1 MATKRFGV
9 ALVTGAAQGI
19 GKAIAL
25 RLAKDGFKVAVN
37 DIASKSEQLQSLSQ
51 DIERLSGQASIPVVA
66 DISKE
71 VDVENMVNKVAKT
84 LGGLNVMV
92 ANAGVVTRS
101 KEMVDYT
108 TEDWEKVFAVNIRGV
123 FLSYKYAAKQMIAQG
138 QGGRILGASSIAG
151 RKAGFETSA
160 YCASK
165 FAVRGLT
172 QSAALELGKYGITV
186 NAYAPGFT
194 KTSLNESFWDDPDS
208 LARKYGIAV
217 PPYFKMG
224 QPEYIASLVSYLA
237 SEEAHYITG
246 QTISPNGGVLFD

>member
-25 RLAKDGFKVAVN
+25 RLAKDGLKVAVN
-37 DIASKSEQLQSLSQ
+37 DIASKSEQLQYLSQ

-186 NAYAPGFT
+186 NTYAPGFT

>member
-1 MATKRFGV
+1 MAAKRLGV

-19 GKAIAL
+19 GKAIAI

-51 DIERLSGQASIPVVA
+51 DIERLNGQASIPAVA
-66 DISKE
+66 DVSKE

-84 LGGLNVMV
+84 LGGFNVMV

-108 TEDWEKVFAVNIRGV
+108 TEDWENVFAVNIRGV

-194 KTSLNESFWDDPDS
+194 KTSLNESFWNDPDS